1 MSEES
6 KIFEDW
12 CKQVEDVVLDNPIKC
27 WRILELNVS
36 NLCNFKC
43 PFCPQSFGFNPS
55 TKFMD
60 IEVIKKVP
68 EQLNNVLNDKFKG
81 FVCLAGFGE
90 PTLHPQFM
98 DILKLLKDFKVQL
111 VTNGSYN
118 SDLWEYISNNYPNVL
133 LKVSVH
139 EWDKFEEYKER
150 FKNCKRVVFRN
161 HDMKKPNMNLYNRAG
176 NVPLNE
182 KPTTRMCNYPFYK
195 LMIDIDGSYL
205 CCEADWTG
213 SSKTNNN
220 VFNLDITDYFLNI
233 LSKNRI
239 EMLKEGGR
247 QNITSNICCKK
258 CSINGMLCGSKFVDY
273 FKNLIIV
280 QEEV

>member
-12 CKQVEDVVLDNPIKC
+12 CKQVENVVLDNPVKC
-27 WRILELNVS
+27 WRILELNIS
-36 NLCNFKC
+36 NICNLKC

-60 IEVIKKVP
+60 IEVIKKVS

-139 EWDKFEEYKER
+139 EWDKFEEYRER
-150 FKNCKRVVFRN
+150 FKNCNRVIFRN
-161 HDMKKPNMNLYNRAG
+161 HDMKNPNMNLYNRAG
-176 NVPLNE
+176 NVPLDE
-182 KPTTRMCNYPFYK
+182 KPTTRMCHYPFYK
-195 LMIDIDGSYL
+195 LMVDIDGSYL

-273 FKNLIIV
+273 FKNLKNS
-280 QEEV
+280 